1 MYYDIYIIVHIAMGV
16 LFMCIDTDYSCAYGS
31 WNIVRKEMLCATMR
45 YLESRVDVTDQEK
58 MLHNKMICEI
68 LEHKVE
74 LTKGVDEF
82 LEVMTNNR
90 KLINHF
96 IAFDIYGLYALTNK
110 ADDCG
115 YYSPGNSKDILML
128 FKRVKPFILSED
140 VQQRIS
146 QIRRMFRE
154 SVKKNHCITIC

>member
-1 MYYDIYIIVHIAMGV
+1 MGV
-16 LFMCIDTDYSCAYGS
+16 LFLCIDQEYSCAYGS

-45 YLESRVDVTDQEK
+45 YLKSRVDVTDPEK
-58 MLHNKMICEI
+58 MLYNKMICEI
-68 LEHKVE
+68 LEHEVG

-82 LEVMTNNR
+82 LEIMTENR

-96 IAFDIYGLYALTNK
+96 IALDIYGLYALTNK

-128 FKRVKPFILSED
+128 FKRVKPFIMDEN
-140 VQQRIS
+140 VAQRVS

-154 SVKKNHCITIC
+154 SIKKNHCITIC

>member
-1 MYYDIYIIVHIAMGV
+1 
-16 LFMCIDTDYSCAYGS
+16 
-31 WNIVRKEMLCATMR
+31 
-45 YLESRVDVTDQEK
+45 
-58 MLHNKMICEI
+58 MICEI
-68 LEHKVE
+68 LEHEVG

-82 LEVMTNNR
+82 LEIMTENR

-96 IAFDIYGLYALTNK
+96 IALDIYGLYALTNK

-128 FKRVKPFILSED
+128 FKRVKPFIMDEN
-140 VQQRIS
+140 VEQRVS

>member
-1 MYYDIYIIVHIAMGV
+1 
-16 LFMCIDTDYSCAYGS
+16 
-31 WNIVRKEMLCATMR
+31 MR
-45 YLESRVDVTDQEK
+45 YLESRVDVTDPAK

-82 LEVMTNNR
+82 LEVMTDNR

-96 IAFDIYGLYALTNK
+96 IALDIYGLYALTDK
-110 ADDCG
+110 ADDYG
-115 YYSPGNSKDILML
+115 YYSPWNSKDILML
-128 FKRVKPFILSED
+128 FKRVKPFILLEN

-154 SVKKNHCITIC
+154 SVKKNYCITIC